1 MPVYE
6 EHPGWKQDI
15 SGIKNAADLPPLAK
29 AYLARMTELAGVP
42 ITLIGV
48 GPDREQTL
56 RA

>member
-6 EHPGWKQDI
+6 EHQGWKQDI
-15 SGIKNAADLPPLAK
+15 SGITSIAALPPLAQ
-29 AYLARMTELAGVP
+29 AYLARMAELTGVP
-42 ITLIGV
+42 ITLVGV